1 MLGNAEMDV
10 LQDHAEQLSFSVAMS
25 NEEQIDL
32 GKALEED
39 KVEWNEAIDGIHGVR

>member
-1 MLGNAEMDV
+1 
-10 LQDHAEQLSFSVAMS
+10 MS

-39 KVEWNEAIDGIHGVR
+39 KVEWNEAIDGFIGSSVSQEFARYYAACKIMF